1 MDALAHIM
9 LIIFIVAILVTI
21 YGLTVW
27 DRD

>member
-1 MDALAHIM
+1 MDALAQIM